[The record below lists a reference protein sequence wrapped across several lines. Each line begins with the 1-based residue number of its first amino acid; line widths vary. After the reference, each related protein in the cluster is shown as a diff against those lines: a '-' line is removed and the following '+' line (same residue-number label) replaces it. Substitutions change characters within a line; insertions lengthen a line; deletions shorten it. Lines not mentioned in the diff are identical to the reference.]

1 MAGLVHPSSFRVAA
15 ILCASFLLG
24 ACSTNDPRPRVVTLA
39 SGQEVRVVGIV
50 PIHFSQGDPAL
61 MLKYETDLTVSDLVA
76 MRKEVDQIWAL
87 FREDVERGNYHGAI
101 VSANEVPRGLIFKSS
116 KSYNFVYER
125 RVDGTWHCVNDDKPS
140 ASR

>member
-1 MAGLVHPSSFRVAA
+1 
-15 ILCASFLLG
+15 
-24 ACSTNDPRPRVVTLA
+24 
-39 SGQEVRVVGIV
+39 
-50 PIHFSQGDPAL
+50 